1 VSLRVI
7 GIRHGEVHN
16 PDGVIYAGLTGYGLS
31 EFGRRQASEVA
42 AALRGTDVVAV
53 YASPLDRAIQTAGAV
68 AEAVGAEVIPDER
81 LHEWRY
87 WQQWAGMTW
96 QQLYEE
102 GREAWDAYHD
112 DPGAVTSGESLAEL
126 GDRMESWLTDV
137 RARHERGIVVG
148 VSHLEPLRAILLR
161 LTERPAKDLFQIT
174 IDLAQAVR
182 LHPDPDPAPRP
193 ADELVG

>member
-1 VSLRVI
+1 MSLRVI

-42 AALRGTDVVAV
+42 AALRGSDVVAV

-81 LHEWRY
+81 LHEWR
-87 WQQWAGMTW
+87 
-96 QQLYEE
+96 YEE